1 MGRKKRGRDIDG
13 IIVINKPLGL
23 SSNQVLQRVKRLFN
37 ANKAGHTGA
46 LDPLATGVLPICLGE
61 ATKFSQVLLDA
72 DKGYQTTAQLGEVR
86 STGDA
91 EGEILERYPIPDLT
105 DQRIATVIAQHLGEI
120 EQVPPMFS
128 ALKLNGQPLY
138 KLARQGMSAEDMQAV
153 ADKKRRII
161 TIKRLQLEGYS
172 ESSMDLSVT
181 CSKGTYIRTLVEDMG
196 RALGSGAYVSRLHR
210 TLSAPFTSEQ
220 MIDLES
226 LENTLQQGGLDAL
239 DQYLLPLEL
248 AIPSIWPIID
258 LADVEIAAIRQG
270 QRIRCEALEA
280 GHKAIASVQLRAAD
294 LSGRPCIGIG
304 RYEDGWIYPSRVLN
318 RAQLDS

>member
-23 SSNQVLQRVKRLFN
+23 SSNQVLQRVKRIFN

-61 ATKFSQVLLDA
+61 ATKFSQLLLDA

-86 STGDA
+86 TTGDA
-91 EGEILERYPIPDLT
+91 EGEVLEQYPLPALSDAK
-105 DQRIATVIAQHLGEI
+105 IAAVIEQHLGDI

-138 KLARQGMSAEDMQAV
+138 KLARQGMSAEEMQAV

-161 TIKRLQLEGYS
+161 TIRSLLLNGYT
-172 ESSMDLSVT
+172 ESAIDLSVI

-196 RALGSGAYVSRLHR
+196 KALGSGAYVSRLHR
-210 TLSAPFTSEQ
+210 TLSAPFNSEH
-220 MIDLES
+220 MMDLDQ
-226 LENTLQQGGLDAL
+226 LQQEAEQDGYAAL

-248 AIPSIWPIID
+248 AIPDDWPIVDISE
-258 LADVEIAAIRQG
+258 ADCAAIRQG
-270 QRIRCEALEA
+270 QRIRTVAFDA
-280 GHKAIASVQLRAAD
+280 GQSAIASVQLRAANLD
-294 LSGRPCIGIG
+294 GLPCIAIG
-304 RYEDGWIYPSRVLN
+304 RYQDGWIYPSRVLN